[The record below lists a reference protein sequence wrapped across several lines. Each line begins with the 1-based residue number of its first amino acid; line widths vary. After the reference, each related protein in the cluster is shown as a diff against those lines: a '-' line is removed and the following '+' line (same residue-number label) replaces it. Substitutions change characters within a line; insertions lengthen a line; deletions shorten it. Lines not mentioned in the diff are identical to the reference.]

1 MCFLRAATD
10 CWHNFASRLTSM
22 ITYDELLKR
31 WRVFEPCIIQ
41 LYVSRW
47 AKAALEG
54 IEARDKKIVDLTSQ
68 RDALRSE
75 ADK

>member
-1 MCFLRAATD
+1 
-10 CWHNFASRLTSM
+10 M

-31 WRVFEPCIIQ
+31 WRVVEPCIIQ
-41 LYVSRW
+41 MDVARW
-47 AKAALEG
+47 AKVALEG
-54 IEARDKKIVDLTSQ
+54 IEARDKKIADVTSQ